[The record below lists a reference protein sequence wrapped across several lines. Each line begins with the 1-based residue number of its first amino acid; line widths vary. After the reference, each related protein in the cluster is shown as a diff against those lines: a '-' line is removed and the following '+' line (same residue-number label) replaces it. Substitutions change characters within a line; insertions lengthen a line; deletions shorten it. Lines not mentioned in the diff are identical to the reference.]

1 MPAPMIATLLF
12 AVMPDILSYLGLGSD
27 LANPRTGL
35 VPGIHVLIPYRPG
48 RSAEELV
55 MAGIRLM
62 LSACLVLTGL
72 TVTAFA
78 QSYPS
83 KPIKLIV
90 PFGAGGP
97 VDVMG
102 RLVAQKLSASVGAM
116 IVENRP
122 GQGGT
127 LGSRAV
133 AMADP
138 DGYTLMVA
146 TSTTM
151 GVSANLYKN
160 LDFDPV
166 KSFSPIALIS
176 SVPFVLVVRPSLPIK
191 TVPEFIAY
199 AKANPGKLNFGFPTG
214 TLPHLTGELFKLRT
228 GIDVVFIPYKAA
240 NAIITDLVAG
250 QIDYTFEPAS
260 VLLGHIND
268 GSMRP
273 LAVTSLTRLP
283 QIPDVP
289 TLHESGFPGFASI
302 SWSGVVA
309 PAGTPA
315 SIIEKLNTAINAE
328 LKSGEMRETLTRLG
342 ADVKAG
348 TPADFSAFVADEAP
362 KWAEVIKSSGMKLE

>member
-1 MPAPMIATLLF
+1 
-12 AVMPDILSYLGLGSD
+12 V
-27 LANPRTGL
+27 
-35 VPGIHVLIPYRPG
+35 
-48 RSAEELV
+48 
-55 MAGIRLM
+55 
-62 LSACLVLTGL
+62 
-72 TVTAFA
+72 
-78 QSYPS
+78 
-83 KPIKLIV
+83 
-90 PFGAGGP
+90 
-97 VDVMG
+97 
-102 RLVAQKLSASVGAM
+102 
-116 IVENRP
+116 VENRP

-127 LGSRAV
+127 AGARAV
-133 AMADP
+133 AAAEP

-240 NAIITDLVAG
+240 NATITDLVAG

-268 GSMRP
+268 GTMRP

-309 PAGTPA
+309 PVGTPA
-315 SIIEKLNTAINAE
+315 LIIEKLNTAINAE
-328 LKSGEMRETLTRLG
+328 LTAGEMRETLARLG

-362 KWAEVIKSSGMKLE
+362 KWAEVIRSSGMKLE

>member
-1 MPAPMIATLLF
+1 MIAKHMLQLAIPIVA
-12 AVMPDILSYLGLGSD
+12 AVVSGTCPASS
-27 LANPRTGL
+27 
-35 VPGIHVLIPYRPG
+35 
-48 RSAEELV
+48 
-55 MAGIRLM
+55 
-62 LSACLVLTGL
+62 
-72 TVTAFA
+72 

-133 AMADP
+133 ATADP

-191 TVPEFIAY
+191 TVQEFIAY
-199 AKANPGKLNFGFPTG
+199 ARANPGKLNFGFPTG

-240 NAIITDLVAG
+240 NATITDLVAG

-260 VLLGHIND
+260 VLLGHIGD
-268 GSMRP
+268 GTMRP
-273 LAVTSLTRLP
+273 LAVTSQTRLP

-289 TLHESGFPGFASI
+289 TLYDSGFPGFTSI

-309 PAGTPA
+309 PVRTPT
-315 SIIEKLNTAINAE
+315 SIIEKLNATINAE
-328 LKSGEMRETLTRLG
+328 LKSGEMRDTLTRLG
-342 ADVKAG
+342 AHVRAG
-348 TPADFSAFVADEAP
+348 TPGDFAA
-362 KWAEVIKSSGMKLE
+362 

>member
-1 MPAPMIATLLF
+1 MM
-12 AVMPDILSYLGLGSD
+12 
-27 LANPRTGL
+27 R
-35 VPGIHVLIPYRPG
+35 R
-48 RSAEELV
+48 
-55 MAGIRLM
+55 MAGIRSILAAIVL
-62 LSACLVLTGL
+62 LSGFVAPVW
-72 TVTAFA
+72 A
-78 QSYPS
+78 QTYPS

-127 LGSRAV
+127 MGARTV

-138 DGYTLMVA
+138 DGHTLMVA

-160 LDFDPV
+160 LDFDPI
-166 KSFSPIALIS
+166 KSFAPVALIS
-176 SVPFVLVVRPSLPIK
+176 SVPFVLVVRPSLPVK
-191 TVPEFIAY
+191 TTQEFIAY
-199 AKANPGKLNFGFPTG
+199 ARGNPGKLNFGFPTG

-228 GIDVVFIPYKAA
+228 GIDVAFIPYKAA
-240 NAIITDLVAG
+240 NATITDLVCG

-260 VLLGHIND
+260 ALLSHIND
-268 GSMRP
+268 GIMRP
-273 LAVTSLTRLP
+273 LAVTSLAQLP

-289 TLHESGFPGFASI
+289 TLDESGFKGFTSV

-309 PAGTPA
+309 PARTRAP
-315 SIIEKLNTAINAE
+315 IVEKLNAAINAE
-328 LKSGEMRETLTRLG
+328 LKSGDMRDTLLRLG
-342 ADVKAG
+342 ADVRAG
-348 TPADFSAFVADEAP
+348 TPADFSAFVAEEAP

>member
-1 MPAPMIATLLF
+1 
-12 AVMPDILSYLGLGSD
+12 
-27 LANPRTGL
+27 
-35 VPGIHVLIPYRPG
+35 
-48 RSAEELV
+48 
-55 MAGIRLM
+55 MAGIRLT
-62 LSACLVLTGL
+62 LSACLVLAGL
-72 TVTAFA
+72 TVPARA
-78 QSYPS
+78 QTYPT

-116 IVENRP
+116 IVENRL

-133 AMADP
+133 AIADP

-166 KSFSPIALIS
+166 KSFSPVALIS

-191 TVPEFIAY
+191 TVQELIAY

-240 NAIITDLVAG
+240 NATITDLVAG

-268 GSMRP
+268 GTMRP
-273 LAVTSLTRLP
+273 LAVTSLDPAAADPRRADL
-283 QIPDVP
+283 D
-289 TLHESGFPGFASI
+289 ESGFQGFTSV

-309 PAGTPA
+309 PARTPA
-315 SIIEKLNTAINAE
+315 ADRRKAQRRDQRRAQVRRNARHARPPRRRRE
-328 LKSGEMRETLTRLG
+328 GGHARGLRRLRRRRGAEMGGGDKVLR
-342 ADVKAG
+342 
-348 TPADFSAFVADEAP
+348 DEIGIGRRIR
-362 KWAEVIKSSGMKLE
+362 K

>member
-1 MPAPMIATLLF
+1 
-12 AVMPDILSYLGLGSD
+12 
-27 LANPRTGL
+27 
-35 VPGIHVLIPYRPG
+35 
-48 RSAEELV
+48 
-55 MAGIRLM
+55 MAGIRLT
-62 LSACLVLTGL
+62 LSACIVLAGL
-72 TVTAFA
+72 TVATTA
-78 QSYPS
+78 QIYPT

-133 AMADP
+133 ATSDP

-199 AKANPGKLNFGFPTG
+199 AKANRGKLNFGFPTG

-240 NAIITDLVAG
+240 NATITDLVAG

-260 VLLGHIND
+260 VLLSHIND
-268 GSMRP
+268 GTMRP

-283 QIPDVP
+283 QLPDVP

-315 SIIEKLNTAINAE
+315 SIIEKLKSAINAE
-328 LKSGEMRETLTRLG
+328 LKSGEMRDTLTRLG

-348 TPADFSAFVADEAP
+348 TPRDFAAFVADEAP

>member
-1 MPAPMIATLLF
+1 
-12 AVMPDILSYLGLGSD
+12 
-27 LANPRTGL
+27 
-35 VPGIHVLIPYRPG
+35 
-48 RSAEELV
+48 
-55 MAGIRLM
+55 MAGIRTM
-62 LSACLVLTGL
+62 LGAFLLVVGVSVPVSAQT
-72 TVTAFA
+72 
-78 QSYPS
+78 YPT

-102 RLVAQKLSASVGAM
+102 RLVALKISASVGAT

-127 LGSRAV
+127 MGARGV
-133 AMADP
+133 AMAEP
-138 DGYTLMVA
+138 DGHTLMVA

-166 KSFSPIALIS
+166 KNFAPVALIS
-176 SVPFVLVVRPSLPIK
+176 SVPFVLVVRPSLPFK
-191 TVPEFIAY
+191 TPLDLVVY

-214 TLPHLTGELFKLRT
+214 TLPHLTGELFRLRT
-228 GIDVVFIPYKAA
+228 GIDVAFIPYKAA
-240 NAIITDLVAG
+240 NATITDLVSG

-268 GSMRP
+268 GTMRP
-273 LAVTSLTRLP
+273 LAVTSLARLP

-289 TLHESGFPGFASI
+289 TLDESGFKGFTSI

-309 PAGTPA
+309 PVRTPTA
-315 SIIEKLNTAINAE
+315 IIQRLNAAINAE
-328 LKSGEMRETLTRLG
+328 LKSGDMRETLLRLG
-342 ADVKAG
+342 ADVKPG
-348 TPADFSAFVADEAP
+348 TPEDFAAFVAEEAP

>member
-1 MPAPMIATLLF
+1 MASIRATLAALL
-12 AVMPDILSYLGLGSD
+12 VLLGL
-27 LANPRTGL
+27 A
-35 VPGIHVLIPYRPG
+35 VP
-48 RSAEELV
+48 SW
-55 MAGIRLM
+55 
-62 LSACLVLTGL
+62 S
-72 TVTAFA
+72 
-78 QSYPS
+78 QSYPT

-102 RLVAQKLSASVGAM
+102 RLVAQKLSASVGTM

-127 LGSRAV
+127 MGSRVV
-133 AMADP
+133 AAAEP

-166 KSFSPIALIS
+166 KSFAPVALIS
-176 SVPFVLVVRPSLPIK
+176 SVPFVLVVRPSLPVK
-191 TVPEFIAY
+191 TAQELVAY

-228 GIDVVFIPYKAA
+228 GIDVAFIPYKTA
-240 NAIITDLVAG
+240 NAAITDLVSG

-260 VLLGHIND
+260 VLLSHIND
-268 GSMRP
+268 GTMRP
-273 LAVTSLTRLP
+273 LGVTSLSRLQ
-283 QIPDVP
+283 QIADVP
-289 TLHESGFPGFASI
+289 TMDESGFKNFTSI

-309 PAGTPA
+309 PAHTPDA
-315 SIIEKLNTAINAE
+315 IVDRLNAAINAE
-328 LKSGEMRETLTRLG
+328 LKAGDMRQTLLRLG
-342 ADVKAG
+342 AEVKAG
-348 TPADFSAFVADEAP
+348 TPSDFAAFVADEAP

>member
-1 MPAPMIATLLF
+1 
-12 AVMPDILSYLGLGSD
+12 
-27 LANPRTGL
+27 
-35 VPGIHVLIPYRPG
+35 
-48 RSAEELV
+48 
-55 MAGIRLM
+55 MAGIR
-62 LSACLVLTGL
+62 SVLAATLALWGL
-72 TVTAFA
+72 AAPAVGQT
-78 QSYPS
+78 YPT

-133 AMADP
+133 ATADP

-160 LDFDPV
+160 LDFDPI

-199 AKANPGKLNFGFPTG
+199 AKANRGKLNFGFPTG
-214 TLPHLTGELFKLRT
+214 TLPHLTGE
-228 GIDVVFIPYKAA
+228 
-240 NAIITDLVAG
+240 
-250 QIDYTFEPAS
+250 
-260 VLLGHIND
+260 
-268 GSMRP
+268 
-273 LAVTSLTRLP
+273 
-283 QIPDVP
+283 
-289 TLHESGFPGFASI
+289 
-302 SWSGVVA
+302 
-309 PAGTPA
+309 
-315 SIIEKLNTAINAE
+315 
-328 LKSGEMRETLTRLG
+328 
-342 ADVKAG
+342 
-348 TPADFSAFVADEAP
+348 
-362 KWAEVIKSSGMKLE
+362 

>member
-1 MPAPMIATLLF
+1 M
-12 AVMPDILSYLGLGSD
+12 V
-27 LANPRTGL
+27 
-35 VPGIHVLIPYRPG
+35 
-48 RSAEELV
+48 
-55 MAGIRLM
+55 GIRLM
-62 LSACLVLTGL
+62 LSACLVLTSL

-191 TVPEFIAY
+191 TVQEFIAY

-240 NAIITDLVAG
+240 NATITDLVAG

-268 GSMRP
+268 GTMRP
-273 LAVTSLTRLP
+273 WRSRA
-283 QIPDVP
+283 
-289 TLHESGFPGFASI
+289 
-302 SWSGVVA
+302 
-309 PAGTPA
+309 
-315 SIIEKLNTAINAE
+315 
-328 LKSGEMRETLTRLG
+328 
-342 ADVKAG
+342 
-348 TPADFSAFVADEAP
+348 
-362 KWAEVIKSSGMKLE
+362 

>member
-1 MPAPMIATLLF
+1 MIAKRTLK
-12 AVMPDILSYLGLGSD
+12 
-27 LANPRTGL
+27 LAM
-35 VPGIHVLIPYRPG
+35 LIAAP
-48 RSAEELV
+48 L
-55 MAGIRLM
+55 
-62 LSACLVLTGL
+62 
-72 TVTAFA
+72 VTAA
-78 QSYPS
+78 SPAHSQTYPS

-138 DGYTLMVA
+138 DGYTLMMA

-160 LDFDPV
+160 FDFDPV
-166 KSFSPIALIS
+166 KSFAPVALIS

-191 TVPEFIAY
+191 TAQEFVAY
-199 AKANPGKLNFGFPTG
+199 ARANPGKLNFGFPTG

-228 GIDVVFIPYKAA
+228 GIDVAFIPYKTA
-240 NAIITDLVAG
+240 NATITDLVSG

-260 VLLGHIND
+260 VLLEPHQRRRHAAACG
-268 GSMRP
+268 
-273 LAVTSLTRLP
+273 TSLTRLP

-289 TLHESGFPGFASI
+289 TLDESGFNGFTRSPGAA
-302 SWSGVVA
+302 WWRRPA
-309 PAGTPA
+309 PLPR
-315 SIIEKLNTAINAE
+315 S
-328 LKSGEMRETLTRLG
+328 S
-342 ADVKAG
+342 
-348 TPADFSAFVADEAP
+348 
-362 KWAEVIKSSGMKLE
+362 KSSTPRSMPSSNPARCVKPCCASAPT

>member
-1 MPAPMIATLLF
+1 MFGIRATLLVF
-12 AVMPDILSYLGLGSD
+12 
-27 LANPRTGL
+27 LALAGFT
-35 VPGIHVLIPYRPG
+35 VP
-48 RSAEELV
+48 AW
-55 MAGIRLM
+55 
-62 LSACLVLTGL
+62 TQ
-72 TVTAFA
+72 T
-78 QSYPS
+78 YPT

-102 RLVAQKLSASVGAM
+102 RLVAQKLSTSVGAM

-127 LGSRAV
+127 LGSRSV
-133 AMADP
+133 AIAEP

-166 KSFSPIALIS
+166 KSFAPIALIS
-176 SVPFVLVVRPSLPIK
+176 SVPFVLVVRPSLPVK
-191 TVPEFIAY
+191 TAQELVAY

-214 TLPHLTGELFKLRT
+214 TLPHLTGELFRLKT
-228 GIDVVFIPYKAA
+228 GIDVAFIPYKAA
-240 NAIITDLVAG
+240 NAVVTDLVSG

-260 VLLGHIND
+260 VLLSHIND
-268 GSMRP
+268 GTMRP
-273 LAVTSLTRLP
+273 LAVTSLSRLP
-283 QIPDVP
+283 QISDVP
-289 TLHESGFPGFASI
+289 TLDESGFKDFTSI

-309 PAGTPA
+309 PARTAAP
-315 SIIEKLNTAINAE
+315 IIKKLNAAINAE
-328 LKSGEMRETLTRLG
+328 LKAGDMRETVLRLG
-342 ADVKAG
+342 AAIKAG
-348 TPADFSAFVADEAP
+348 TPEDFAAFVADEAP

>member
-1 MPAPMIATLLF
+1 MLTI
-12 AVMPDILSYLGLGSD
+12 
-27 LANPRTGL
+27 
-35 VPGIHVLIPYRPG
+35 G
-48 RSAEELV
+48 RSARLSIALV
-55 MAGIRLM
+55 
-62 LSACLVLTGL
+62 VGL
-72 TVTAFA
+72 FCNAPCSFA
-78 QSYPS
+78 QTYPH

-116 IVENRP
+116 VVENKP

-127 LGSRAV
+127 IGARAV
-133 AMADP
+133 ATSDP

-166 KSFSPIALIS
+166 KSFAPVALIS

-191 TVPEFIAY
+191 TAQELIAY

-228 GIDVVFIPYKAA
+228 GIDVAFIPYKAA
-240 NAIITDLVAG
+240 NAVITDLVAG
-250 QIDYTFEPAS
+250 QIDYSFEPAS
-260 VLLGHIND
+260 VLLSHIND
-268 GSMRP
+268 ATLRP

-289 TLHESGFPGFASI
+289 TLDESGLKDFTSV

-309 PAGTPA
+309 PAKTPEPVV
-315 SIIEKLNTAINAE
+315 EKLNAAINAE
-328 LKSGEMRETLTRLG
+328 LRAGDMRATLLRLG
-342 ADVKAG
+342 AEVKAG
-348 TPADFSAFVADEAP
+348 TPADFSTFIAAEAP